1 MFDPWKL
8 DYKESW
14 TLKNWCFWTVVLE
27 KTLESPLDCKEIQPI
42 HPKGNQPWIFI
53 GRIDAEAEAPI
64 LWPPDAKKWLIRKDP
79 DAGID
84 WWQEEKGA
92 TEDEMVGRHH
102 RLNGHELEQ
111 TLRDSERQ
119 GSLAC
124 FSPWGCKELN
134 TTWRLNNNQNQRR
147 EHEGITRRNVH
158 SSSLFGFY
166 SLSAQALLYFVLK
179 LSHFCCYHAS
189 PLPRVRCIES
199 HVDSERESVFKVILM
214 TLEDI
219 KSSWGVVLCI
229 YSNLYPLNVNRIPS
243 PQLWQ

>member
-1 MFDPWKL
+1 M
-8 DYKESW
+8 
-14 TLKNWCFWTVVLE
+14 
-27 KTLESPLDCKEIQPI
+27 
-42 HPKGNQPWIFI
+42 
-53 GRIDAEAEAPI
+53 
-64 LWPPDAKKWLIRKDP
+64 
-79 DAGID
+79 
-84 WWQEEKGA
+84 
-92 TEDEMVGRHH
+92 TEDEIVGWHH
-102 RLNGHELEQ
+102 QFNGQEFGQ
-111 TLRDSERQ
+111 TLGDSERQ